1 MKLSHSDFRTKL
13 GNGSF
18 KFPGALLPYSEIDP
32 IKFRQLEASH
42 VKSGKSFAHALGKI
56 RNRVDRDQFGKIY
69 ALQTRTLSH
78 ASRAFPS
85 YRFIVSE
92 VIANDWLASVD
103 WRKFHRDHVVHQPQV
118 AYVLL
123 SLLDKLIIEDRPLIE
138 HCLDNV
144 LRLVRTGYLGAT
156 LRSMGIA
163 DNDPYITDN
172 PLARFLWRGV
182 FRETA
187 FLAALFHDIGYPWQ
201 YVNRMEAKL
210 PSAHDGRHPV
220 TPHCTAILSEF
231 ENRLVLLPF
240 EGYKNSTTGRPSNW
254 MQEKLSLIQKCL
266 CESHGLPGALFF
278 LYLNDRVRPYPIE
291 RKHPVR
297 RLCVEWAAMAIL
309 MHDLQPAY
317 WENSSE
323 KVLNPHLR
331 LKLEVD
337 PLSCALTL
345 ADTVQDFERH
355 LAKFSRESNEK
366 LRVEY
371 PIACCATDVDYDD
384 RKKEIKITYIMNTTA
399 DTVLKKSYMP
409 EDARLLFDPIR
420 GFVDLS
426 ACGVKHVTME
436 ARTGP

>member
-1 MKLSHSDFRTKL
+1 MNLSHSDFRTKL
-13 GNGSF
+13 ANGSF
-18 KFPGALLPYSEIDP
+18 KFPSALLPYSEIDP
-32 IKFRQLEASH
+32 IKYQELEAAH
-42 VKSGKSFAHALGKI
+42 AKSGKSFAHTLGKI
-56 RNRVDRDQFGKIY
+56 RSRVDRDQFGKIY

-123 SLLDKLIIEDRPLIE
+123 SLLDELIIDGRPFIE

-144 LRLVRTGYLGAT
+144 LRLVRAGYLGST
-156 LRSMGIA
+156 LRSMGVA
-163 DNDPYITDN
+163 NNDLYITDN
-172 PLARFLWRGV
+172 SLSRTLWRRV

-220 TPHCTAILSEF
+220 TPHCTAILNEF

-240 EGYKNSTTGRPSNW
+240 EGYNDHLAGRPANW
-254 MQEKLSLIQKCL
+254 TQEKLSLIQKCL

-278 LYLNDRVRPYPIE
+278 LYLNDRVRPYPSE
-291 RKHPVR
+291 RKHPIR

-309 MHDLQPAY
+309 MHDLQPVY
-317 WENSSE
+317 WKNSSE
-323 KVLNPHLR
+323 RVLNPHLR
-331 LKLEVD
+331 LKLDVD
-337 PLSCALTL
+337 PLSCVLTL

-355 LAKFSRESNEK
+355 LAKFSRGSGET

-371 PIACCATDVDYDD
+371 PIACGATDVNFDD
-384 RKKEIKITYIMNTTA
+384 LKKELKITYVMNSTA
-399 DTVLKKSYMP
+399 DTVLKRSYMP
-409 EDARLLFDPIR
+409 EDERLLFDPIR

-426 ACGVKHVTME
+426 ACGVKRVLMA
-436 ARTGP
+436 ARTVP